1 MIDQGIGASMP
12 TPERTSLEAIV
23 GAGRALLETD
33 GVEGLTMQAVAERV
47 GVRAPSLYKRV
58 RNRDELI
65 ARIAE
70 DTLRE
75 LSARLDDA
83 AERTRPADPGL
94 ELAHL
99 ARTVRAFAHER
110 PAGYRLIFGPG
121 AELRLSDAA
130 LADASGAV
138 LRIAGELAGDEH
150 RLDAAR
156 TITAWVNGFVSMEL
170 AGAFRLGGDID
181 RAFEFGIACLTDALT
196 LRPMAASGTPLAISV
211 SGH

>member
-1 MIDQGIGASMP
+1 
-12 TPERTSLEAIV
+12 
-23 GAGRALLETD
+23 
-33 GVEGLTMQAVAERV
+33 MQAVADRV

-70 DTLRE
+70 
-75 LSARLDDA
+75 ADA
-83 AERTRPADPGL
+83 PGAERAPRRRGRPDARARTRATSWPA
-94 ELAHL
+94 L
-99 ARTVRAFAHER
+99 ARAVRAFAHER

-156 TITAWVNGFVSMEL
+156 TITAWANGFVSMEL
-170 AGAFRLGGDID
+170 AGAFRLGGDVD
-181 RAFEFGIACLTDALT
+181 RAFEFGIARLTVALT
-196 LRPMAASGTPLAISV
+196 APRSAASAAPLAISV

>member
-1 MIDQGIGASMP
+1 MP
-12 TPERTSLEAIV
+12 TPERTSLDAIID
-23 GAGRALLETD
+23 AGRDLLEAD
-33 GVEGLTMQAVAERV
+33 GVEGLTMQAVADRV

-70 DTLRE
+70 ATLRE

-83 AERTRPADPGL
+83 ADPTRSADSGA
-94 ELAHL
+94 ELARL
-99 ARTVRAFAHER
+99 ARAVRAFAHER

-156 TITAWVNGFVSMEL
+156 TITAWVNGFVNMEL
-170 AGAFRLGGDID
+170 AGAFRLGGDVD
-181 RAFEFGIACLTDALT
+181 RAFEYGIARLTVALT
-196 LRPMAASGTPLAISV
+196 VPRSAARRAPLAISV
-211 SGH
+211 NDH